1 MWQHGR
7 PQDYLNNSKLETK
20 TQLREYGINPS
31 NIQTLGDSAVP
42 KLLDYLDL
50 VEPRREHGLLP
61 DGVAENSGRPLL
73 FFVNESRL
81 ASVPGEQET
90 SLSKLRRELACRGE
104 RAYLARVLPGEL
116 MVVPVSLAE
125 RTPKW
130 EVYRAGTTKAL
141 TFFSRLSLGLYD
153 GKGEPQAVDFVFKRM
168 FELLKQSA
176 DGLAESL
183 DKSDVL
189 SLVGRALFFRFL
201 CDRLIIKEANKT
213 AIAPK
218 ASDLFSC
225 FDTSESSTATCR
237 WLDSTFNGDFLPLTN
252 GGDQA
257 FFDDAG
263 RRTNGAVFTN
273 LGAIVRGAQY
283 VGSQGYQLSFPWA
296 AFDFAHIPVGLL
308 SQVYEAF
315 CRKWDPTSKE
325 TSVHYTPRN
334 IAATLVSEAFDGLSK
349 ASEARVLDPACG
361 AGVFLV
367 LAFRRLYREHWEAT
381 RKRPD
386 TKAIRRI
393 LGRQLVGFDI
403 SDYALRL
410 AALSLYLTA
419 IELDPNPV
427 PPEALIFDELKD
439 RVLFNHRRGGIDEQE
454 GPVIGSLDPHLGNQ
468 FDKRFNLVIGNPPWK
483 SLEEK
488 YKALAA
494 EFTIVSKAIIERKN
508 ESTLARDYQNPD
520 NAPDMPFLLKA
531 TEWCKPDGR
540 IAMALPARLLL
551 KQEEVPQRAR
561 ETLFRLIEVT
571 GIINGSNLADTR
583 VWPKMNQPFMLLFA
597 LNRRPNANHVMRFV
611 TSHYDKALN
620 RRGEVR
626 IDSKSAQTIEVE
638 STFEEAWLWKALAIG
653 TALDVEVIRK
663 LKSATA
669 RPLTGYWSSD
679 LHLAT
684 GNGYQIA
691 GAQKQQDASF
701 LLGLPN
707 LNSTNLFK
715 FEVRPSELQPFARET
730 LVRPRTLEIYRQP
743 LVLVNVTPGEHRR
756 AGRALLAFADVA
768 YNESFNGYS
777 AAGLKDGELFVRYLH
792 LFVHSNI
799 WMHYTLMTS
808 AEFGAERRKFQKGDL
823 DDCPI
828 IPVESLGPEQRKAV
842 IDLSKRLVAEDDTA
856 FPEIDAF
863 FGQLYRL
870 DKLDFEVIDD
880 TVSVE
885 WPFDHARKTACRIP
899 TPTEREIFRRRLESV
914 IRPFFRVLSKE
925 PNVVVWKPDDSFL
938 RDKSP
943 FGMLLIRAQGNVK
956 AERDSIFHDVILELA
971 DDTGTTRIIEQ
982 VEDGL
987 LVGILNQYRYWTVS
1001 RARLLGAEVVRR
1013 HMDCFTG

>member
-1 MWQHGR
+1 
-7 PQDYLNNSKLETK
+7 LKTN
-20 TQLREYGINPS
+20 TQLREYGISPS
-31 NIQTLGDSAVP
+31 SIQTLGDAAAP

-81 ASVPGEQET
+81 ALLPGEQET
-90 SLSKLRRELACRGE
+90 KLSKLRRELACRGE

-125 RTPKW
+125 QTPKW

-141 TFFSRLSLGLYD
+141 TFFSRLTLGLYD
-153 GKGEPQAVDFVFKRM
+153 GKGEPQAVDFVFERM

-176 DGLAESL
+176 DSLAETL
-183 DKSDVL
+183 DRSDVL

-201 CDRLIIKEANKT
+201 CDRQIVKEENME
-213 AIAPK
+213 AIAPT
-218 ASDLFSC
+218 ANDLFTC
-225 FDTSESSTATCR
+225 FDTPASSTATCK
-237 WLDSTFNGDFLPLTN
+237 WLDRTFNGDFLPLTN

-257 FFDDAG
+257 FFDDIA
-263 RRTNGAVFTN
+263 RRTNNAVFTH
-273 LGAIVRGAQY
+273 LGAIVRGAQH
-283 VGSQGYQLSFPWA
+283 VGSQSYQLSLPWA
-296 AFDFAHIPVGLL
+296 DFDFAHIPVGLL

-334 IAATLVSEAFDGLSK
+334 IAATLVSEAFDSLSK

-367 LAFRRLYREHWEAT
+367 LAFRRLYRERWEET

-439 RVLFNHRRGGIDEQE
+439 RVLFNHRRGDIDEQE
-454 GPVIGSLDPHLGNQ
+454 GPVIGSLGAHLGNQ
-468 FDKRFNLVIGNPPWK
+468 FDKQFNLVIGNPPWK

-494 EFTIVSKAIIERKN
+494 KFTTVSKAIIERKG

-520 NAPDMPFLLKA
+520 NAPDLPFLWKA

-551 KQEEVPQRAR
+551 KQEDVPQSAR

-626 IDSKSAQTIEVE
+626 IDSKSAQAIEVE
-638 STFEEAWLWKALAIG
+638 STFKEAWLWKALAVG

-663 LKSATA
+663 LKSAMA
-669 RPLTGYWSSD
+669 RPLTEYWTSD

-701 LLGLPN
+701 LWGLPN

-715 FEVRPSELQPFARET
+715 FEVRPSELHPFARET
-730 LVRPRTLEIYRQP
+730 LVRPRTPEIYRPP

-756 AGRALLAFADVA
+756 AGRALLAFTDVA

-777 AAGLKDGELFVRYLH
+777 AAGLEYGELAVRYLH

-799 WMHYTLMTS
+799 WTHYTLMVS

-828 IPVESLGPEQRKAV
+828 VPITSTDRDQHQAV
-842 IDLSKRLVAEDDTA
+842 MNLSQRLVLEDPTV

-863 FGQLYRL
+863 FGNLYGL
-870 DKLDFEVIDD
+870 DKLDLEVIED
-880 TVSVE
+880 TLRVE
-885 WPFDHARKTACRIP
+885 SPFYDARTTACRIP
-899 TPTEREIFRRRLESV
+899 TPAEGEGFRRRLESV
-914 IRPFFRVLSKE
+914 IRPFFRVLGKE
-925 PNVVVWKPDDSFL
+925 PQVVVWKPDDKFL

-943 FGMLLIRAQGNVK
+943 FGIVLIG
-956 AERDSIFHDVILELA
+956 ERGKVTAGPDAFFHDMILGLA

-982 VEDGL
+982 VEGGL
-987 LVGILNQYRYWTVS
+987 LVGILNQYRYWTAS
-1001 RARLLGAEVVRR
+1001 RARLLGAEVVRQ
-1013 HMDCFTG
+1013 HMGSFGG